1 MSEHE
6 TKGKANIVMPHFYDV
21 EIGIGTGQNGGP
33 TASVRVTVLS
43 KSHEEVTIK
52 CDLGDTDED
61 MRVFS
66 GGWYSVSSEWDM
78 PMCVCKTIGE
88 AVLSDFLEEYMVAF
102 AIADEMLRGTKYSPI
117 DRVNAFIGSPEC
129 ERMIEEKRRSEA
141 AMREAIANMNF
152 TPRSNKKI
160 KFPKRG

>member
-21 EIGIGTGQNGGP
+21 EIAKGAGQNGGP

-66 GGWYSVSSEWDM
+66 GGWYSTSSNWDI

-88 AVLSDFLEEYMVAF
+88 AVLSDFMEEYMVAF
-102 AIADEMLRGTKYSPI
+102 VIADEILRGTKYSPI
-117 DRVNAFIGSPEC
+117 DRVKALVGSPEF
-129 ERMIEEKRRSEA
+129 EMMVEEKHRSEA
-141 AMREAIANMNF
+141 AIMEAIANMNF
-152 TPRSNKKI
+152 TPRSKKI
-160 KFPKRG
+160 KFPKRD